1 MCIGKYTSK
10 HSEHFYV
17 VFRVIIGL
25 MFFMHGFMKFSAMNV
40 PVASLF
46 GVAGVVEIIVGLGIL
61 VGMFSRLAA
70 VGGIITMVVALIT
83 QHFPK
88 GINPLANGGELA
100 ILYLI
105 AMLIILGKGNGK
117 ASLEHTVLK
126 KEHC

>member
-10 HSEHFYV
+10 YSEHFYV
-17 VFRVIIGL
+17 VFRVVIGL
-25 MFFMHGFMKFSAMNV
+25 MFFMHGFLKFSAMNV

-46 GVAGVVEIIVGLGIL
+46 GVAGIVEILAGLGIL

-70 VGGIITMVVALIT
+70 VGGLVTMVVALAT

-100 ILYLI
+100 VLYLI
-105 AMLIILGKGNGK
+105 AFLIILGKGNGK
-117 ASLEHTVLK
+117 ASLEKALLK
-126 KEHC
+126 KEMC